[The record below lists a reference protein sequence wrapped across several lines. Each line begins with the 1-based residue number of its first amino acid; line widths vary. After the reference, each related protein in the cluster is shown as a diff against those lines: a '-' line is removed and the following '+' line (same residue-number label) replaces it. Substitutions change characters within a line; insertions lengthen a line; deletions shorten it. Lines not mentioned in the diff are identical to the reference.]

1 MRIYELKMELKK
13 LFREQQ
19 RGREVK
25 DIERKREME
34 DSLRKFQYRF
44 NRKLRDIMVQNFLK
58 LIRSMKL
65 KVYYLF
71 IQLC

>member
-1 MRIYELKMELKK
+1 MRIYELKTEMKK

-19 RGREVK
+19 RGMEVK